1 MPTAERAARRRRLA
15 LRLFGIGLAA
25 LTAWLVAEIVRQTDW
40 PAVQLALRQRRAA
53 DLVLIAA
60 LALASHALYGVIDI
74 LGARALL
81 LRLPRRRVWLTATS
95 SYACNLNLGSLLG
108 AAALRFKLYGRQ
120 GVAVA
125 DISRLIATSV
135 AANWIGHLVL
145 FAGLPLWGGTA
156 VLAQWTGWAGAY
168 GLSVAAALLVALYLL
183 ACRSAREWSVRGYRF
198 RFPPWRLGLSQ
209 TVIAAAN
216 WALMGALLQ
225 RCLGDGADYAT
236 TLAALLIAAVAGA
249 AMHIPGGWGV
259 LDYVIL
265 KSLSGGLDP
274 HRLVAGVLV
283 YRAAYY
289 LLPLMLASLSI
300 GWLLRAPPPQEPLAG
315 GTA

>member
-1 MPTAERAARRRRLA
+1 MSVRSAERTARRRRLA
-15 LRLFGIGLAA
+15 LRVVGFGLVA
-25 LTAWLVAEIVRQTDW
+25 LTVWLVAEIVRETDW
-40 PAVQLALRQRRAA
+40 QAVQAALRQRHAA
-53 DLVLIAA
+53 DIALIAG
-60 LALASHALYGVIDI
+60 LALASHALYGFIDI
-74 LGARALL
+74 FGARALH

-120 GVAVA
+120 GVGVA
-125 DISRLIATSV
+125 DISRLIATSI
-135 AANWIGHLVL
+135 AANWMGHLIL
-145 FAGLPLWGGTA
+145 FASLPLWGGSA
-156 VLAQWTGWAGAY
+156 VLAHWTGRAGAY
-168 GLSVAAALLVALYLL
+168 ALSFGAALVVAAYLL
-183 ACRSAREWSVRGYRF
+183 ACWRASEWSVRGYRF

-209 TVIAAAN
+209 IVVAAAN
-216 WALMGALLQ
+216 WALMGWLLQ
-225 RCLGDGADYAT
+225 RCVGAGADYAS

-274 HRLVAGVLV
+274 HRIVAGVLV

-289 LLPLMLASLSI
+289 LLPLLLAAASI
-300 GWLLRAPPPQEPLAG
+300 TWLLHRPPPRAAG
-315 GTA
+315 DAA